1 MDEIIQTL
9 STFGLWHWLA
19 LGVLLIALEVVAP
32 STYLLWPGLA
42 AIVTGLVLLLWPDMS
57 WQVQLLLFA
66 VLAVAASIAGRM
78 WIKSRGGIETDRPQL
93 NMRASQYVGRRATV
107 ADSFTNGR
115 GSITLDDTRWG
126 ARTKDGSN
134 PTRGIEVEVVEADGT
149 ELTVQIAR

>member
-78 WIKSRGGIETDRPQL
+78 WIK
-93 NMRASQYVGRRATV
+93 
-107 ADSFTNGR
+107 
-115 GSITLDDTRWG
+115 
-126 ARTKDGSN
+126 
-134 PTRGIEVEVVEADGT
+134 
-149 ELTVQIAR
+149 